1 VFNSDLASAVC
12 MLAVLQLSRNKK
24 PNRHSKI
31 KYVLL
36 VFILKHH
43 QLNYELFIAKRIIS
57 AKQHKNSVSSPIIK
71 ISILAIAIGMI
82 VMLFSIATGT
92 GLQKK
97 IKEKI
102 SGFNGDVQIMTY
114 DANNS
119 KITLNPVS
127 LHQNFYPDFKEV
139 PNVKKVQAY
148 ATLAGIIRTSENFEG
163 VILKG
168 VNADYD
174 WTFFKDYLVTG
185 KIPDLKGEISN
196 EILISGITSKRLK
209 LKTGDSFYMFFVKD
223 DPNKAPNARKF
234 VVSGIFDS
242 GFQEIDEGFIVG
254 DMRHIQKINKWEAD
268 QVGGF
273 EVLLHDFDQLKQ
285 SGNDIYDNIDPK
297 LNAFTIAEKYPAI
310 FEWLDLFDVNIAV
323 IIGIMILV
331 AGINMITALLV
342 LILERAPMVG
352 VLKAL
357 GNNNWSIQK
366 IFLYNAAYLIG
377 IGLFWGNLI
386 GLGLLFLQKKFGII
400 TLNPE
405 NYYVTQAPVH
415 LNLYHILLLNFGT
428 LLLCMIMLLI
438 PSYIVSKI
446 SPVKAIKFN

>member
-1 VFNSDLASAVC
+1 L
-12 MLAVLQLSRNKK
+12 
-24 PNRHSKI
+24 
-31 KYVLL
+31 KY
-36 VFILKHH
+36 H

-127 LHQNFYPDFKEV
+127 LHQNFYPDFNEV

-415 LNLYHILLLNFGT
+415 LNLYHILLLNIGT

>member
-1 VFNSDLASAVC
+1 
-12 MLAVLQLSRNKK
+12 
-24 PNRHSKI
+24 
-31 KYVLL
+31 
-36 VFILKHH
+36 
-43 QLNYELFIAKRIIS
+43 LNYELFIAKRIIS

-127 LHQNFYPDFKEV
+127 LNQHFYPDFKEV
-139 PNVKKVQAY
+139 PNVKKVQAFS
-148 ATLAGIIRTSENFEG
+148 TLAGIIRTSENFEG

-209 LKTGDSFYMFFVKD
+209 LKIGDSFYMFFVKD

-415 LNLYHILLLNFGT
+415 LNLYHILLLNLGT

>member
-1 VFNSDLASAVC
+1 
-12 MLAVLQLSRNKK
+12 
-24 PNRHSKI
+24 
-31 KYVLL
+31 
-36 VFILKHH
+36 
-43 QLNYELFIAKRIIS
+43 LNYELFIAKRIIS

-82 VMLFSIATGT
+82 VMLFSIATGV

-139 PNVKKVQAY
+139 PNVKKVQAFS
-148 ATLAGIIRTSENFEG
+148 TLAGIIRTSENFEG

-377 IGLFWGNLI
+377 VGLFWGNLI

-415 LNLYHILLLNFGT
+415 LNLYHILLLNIGT

>member
-1 VFNSDLASAVC
+1 
-12 MLAVLQLSRNKK
+12 
-24 PNRHSKI
+24 
-31 KYVLL
+31 
-36 VFILKHH
+36 
-43 QLNYELFIAKRIIS
+43 
-57 AKQHKNSVSSPIIK
+57 
-71 ISILAIAIGMI
+71 
-82 VMLFSIATGT
+82 
-92 GLQKK
+92 
-97 IKEKI
+97 
-102 SGFNGDVQIMTY
+102 
-114 DANNS
+114 
-119 KITLNPVS
+119 
-127 LHQNFYPDFKEV
+127 
-139 PNVKKVQAY
+139 
-148 ATLAGIIRTSENFEG
+148 
-163 VILKG
+163 
-168 VNADYD
+168 
-174 WTFFKDYLVTG
+174 
-185 KIPDLKGEISN
+185 
-196 EILISGITSKRLK
+196 
-209 LKTGDSFYMFFVKD
+209 
-223 DPNKAPNARKF
+223 
-234 VVSGIFDS
+234 
-242 GFQEIDEGFIVG
+242 
-254 DMRHIQKINKWEAD
+254 
-268 QVGGF
+268 
-273 EVLLHDFDQLKQ
+273 LKQ

>member
-1 VFNSDLASAVC
+1 
-12 MLAVLQLSRNKK
+12 M
-24 PNRHSKI
+24 I
-31 KYVLL
+31 
-36 VFILKHH
+36 FILKCH

-185 KIPDLKGEISN
+185 KIPELKGEISN

-415 LNLYHILLLNFGT
+415 LNLYHILLLNLGT

>member
-1 VFNSDLASAVC
+1 
-12 MLAVLQLSRNKK
+12 M
-24 PNRHSKI
+24 
-31 KYVLL
+31 
-36 VFILKHH
+36 
-43 QLNYELFIAKRIIS
+43 NYELFIAKRIIS

-71 ISILAIAIGMI
+71 ISILAIALGMV
-82 VMLFSIATGT
+82 VMLFSIATGV

-102 SGFNGDVQIMTY
+102 SGFNGDVQIMNY

-119 KITLNPVS
+119 KITLNPV
-127 LHQNFYPDFKEV
+127 LLNQPFYPYFKEV
-139 PNVKKVQAY
+139 PNVKKVQPY
-148 ATLAGIIRTSENFEG
+148 ATLAGIIRTPENFEG

-168 VNADYD
+168 INKDYD
-174 WTFFKDYLVTG
+174 WTFFKEYLVTG
-185 KIPDLKGEISN
+185 KIPDLKEGISN
-196 EILISGITSKRLK
+196 GILISRITSQRLK
-209 LKTGDSFYMFFVKD
+209 LKVGDFFYMFFVKD

-234 VVSGIFDS
+234 LVSGIFDS

-254 DMRHIQKINKWEAD
+254 DMRHIQKINKWEEN

-273 EVLLHDFDQLKQ
+273 EVLLHDFDQLKN
-285 SGNDIYDNIDPK
+285 SGKEIYDHIDPK

-310 FEWLDLFDVNIAV
+310 FEWLDLFDINIAV

-377 IGLFWGNLI
+377 VGLFWGNLI
-386 GLGLLFLQKKFGII
+386 GLGLLFLQKRFGII

-415 LNLYHILLLNFGT
+415 LDFYHILLLNAGT
-428 LLLCMIMLLI
+428 LLLCMVMLLI

>member
-1 VFNSDLASAVC
+1 
-12 MLAVLQLSRNKK
+12 M
-24 PNRHSKI
+24 I
-31 KYVLL
+31 
-36 VFILKHH
+36 FILKYH

-127 LHQNFYPDFKEV
+127 LHQNFYPDFNEV

-415 LNLYHILLLNFGT
+415 LNLYHILLLNIGT

>member
-1 VFNSDLASAVC
+1 
-12 MLAVLQLSRNKK
+12 M
-24 PNRHSKI
+24 I
-31 KYVLL
+31 
-36 VFILKHH
+36 FILKCH

-82 VMLFSIATGT
+82 VMLFSIATGV

-127 LHQNFYPDFKEV
+127 LNQNFYPDFKEV
-139 PNVKKVQAY
+139 PNVKKVQAFS
-148 ATLAGIIRTSENFEG
+148 TLAGIIRTSENFEG

-185 KIPDLKGEISN
+185 KIPELKGEISN

-415 LNLYHILLLNFGT
+415 LNLYHILLLNLGT

>member
-1 VFNSDLASAVC
+1 L
-12 MLAVLQLSRNKK
+12 
-24 PNRHSKI
+24 I
-31 KYVLL
+31 
-36 VFILKHH
+36 FILKYH

-127 LHQNFYPDFKEV
+127 LHQNFYPDFNEV

-415 LNLYHILLLNFGT
+415 LNLYHILLLNIGT